1 MKANMR
7 RFALLVALA
16 AACLTFVAPECGL
29 AWWGDKYV
37 AGWGNFPATYTDCG
51 TYGYCYSHYTSCTA
65 RGFNATLNP
74 GFVWNGRGYIVLD
87 YVNCGAGAETG
98 DRIRYRNQA
107 GGLTGSYKEWDSC
120 AHTCSWQAFEYG
132 ETGDRYNWNGV

>member
-87 YVNCGAGAETG
+87 
-98 DRIRYRNQA
+98 
-107 GGLTGSYKEWDSC
+107 
-120 AHTCSWQAFEYG
+120 
-132 ETGDRYNWNGV
+132 